1 MNNKEK
7 LIEVKNYIGSLYDK
21 LSNEELLSEKE
32 EKILSYIEFI
42 MKFSNKDNKVDFTQD
57 LQKYRSNR

>member
-42 MKFSNKDNKVDFTQD
+42 MKISNKDNKVDFTQD